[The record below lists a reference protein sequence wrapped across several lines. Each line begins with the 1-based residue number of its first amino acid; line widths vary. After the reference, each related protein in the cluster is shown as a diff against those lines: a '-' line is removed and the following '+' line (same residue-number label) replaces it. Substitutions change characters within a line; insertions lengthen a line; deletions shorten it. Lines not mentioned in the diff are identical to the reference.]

1 MKFAQIARPYFFE
14 IFTVVNLVILF
25 VVYPAAARPMVET
38 FAPSF
43 ASFLFYFLVPLLIAI
58 FVRLALAYRRGTSR
72 ELLAT
77 YRTGSWISDSVR
89 ITIFSGLWI
98 HAYTWIKLAIPILH
112 PRLFDQQLWNV
123 DRFIAFGYAPT
134 VFLTTLFSDPML
146 MRFFDAGYITVLFP
160 ALSIVPAFITS
171 MPERRVRIAF
181 VNSNTLLWLV
191 GAWFYVA
198 IPALGPAYR
207 FPSFWLP
214 LAPVLPHSQYVQ
226 HLLIENYAAAQ
237 SSPTASTK
245 PINIFFGVAAFPS
258 LHVGFQVLS
267 FFWMRRLTRWG
278 GTVFGIL
285 AFLALIGSIVT
296 GWHYLVDGI
305 AGGLLAWAC
314 YAAAQRVPAIRA

>member
-1 MKFAQIARPYFFE
+1 VKFAQIARPYFFE
-14 IFTVVNLVILF
+14 IFTVVNFIILF
-25 VVYPAAARPMVET
+25 VAYPAVARPMANT
-38 FAPSF
+38 FAPVF
-43 ASFLFYFLVPLLIAI
+43 GSFLVFFLVPVLIAI

-72 ELLAT
+72 ELLAI
-77 YRTGSWISDSVR
+77 YRSGGWISDSVR
-89 ITIFSGLWI
+89 MTIFTGLWI
-98 HAYTWIKLAIPILH
+98 HAFTWIKLATPVLH

-123 DRFIAFGYAPT
+123 DRSIAFGYAPT
-134 VFLTTLFSDPML
+134 VFLATLFSEPVL
-146 MRFFDAGYITVLFP
+146 MRFFDASYATVLFP

-181 VNSNTLLWLV
+181 VNSNTLLWLI
-191 GAWFYVA
+191 GAWLYVA

-207 FPSFWLP
+207 FPAVWLP
-214 LAPVLPHSQYVQ
+214 LAPLLTHSQFVQ
-226 HLLIENYAAAQ
+226 HLLIENYAAVQ
-237 SSPTASTK
+237 SSPTANSK
-245 PINIFFGVAAFPS
+245 PINVFFGVAAFPS

-278 GTVFGIL
+278 ATVFGIL

>member
-14 IFTVVNLVILF
+14 IFTVVNLSILF
-25 VVYPAAARPMVET
+25 LVYPGIARPMLDT

-43 ASFLFYFLVPLLIAI
+43 VSFLLCFVVPLLIAVL
-58 FVRLALAYRRGTSR
+58 VRLAFARRRGTSR

-77 YRTGSWISDSVR
+77 YRSRDWISDTVR

-98 HAYTWIKLAIPILH
+98 HTYTWIKLAIPVLH

-123 DRFIAFGYAPT
+123 DRAITFGYAPT
-134 VFLTTLFSDPML
+134 VFLTALFSEPVL
-146 MRFFDAGYITVLFP
+146 MRFFDASYITVLFP
-160 ALSIVPAFITS
+160 ALSIVPSFIAS
-171 MPERRVRIAF
+171 LPERRVRIAF

-191 GAWFYVA
+191 GAWLYVA
-198 IPALGPAYR
+198 FPSLGPAYR
-207 FPSFWLP
+207 FPAVWLP
-214 LAPVLPHSQYVQ
+214 LAPLLTHTQ
-226 HLLIENYAAAQ
+226 HAQRLLIENYVAVW
-237 SSPTASTK
+237 SPKGPNVK

-267 FFWMRRLTRWG
+267 FLWMCRLTRWG
-278 GTVFGIL
+278 AVFGII
-285 AFLALIGSIVT
+285 AFLALIGSIIT

-305 AGGLLAWAC
+305 AGGLLAWGC